1 MIYTCSHHNYQSNL
15 YKTYAISGNRGQDAN
30 YQGECFSKLAP
41 KLSFW
46 QIWHNNIGIVS
57 EEENNKYYIAA
68 YYNQVLKKL
77 NPQEIYQQLDNS
89 ILLCYEKNNEFC
101 HRHIVAAWLELSL
114 NIPIPEVKIINSQIT
129 IVSRPSYIKNILKN
143 IIQKDQ
149 KITSGYQMKQDVI
162 ISDYETIINRNHLLS
177 PSYIPKDLIATDNN
191 ENNFHQF
198 INPTLKPMICQSIY
212 PAYLQMKQD
221 MEKQGLYIIVDS
233 GYRSYDYQQQ
243 IINYKIQELGLE
255 KTLNLV
261 APPGASEHQTG
272 LAFDIALIRN
282 NRCCFDIQE
291 TDLEVLWLIKNSYKY
306 GFILRYPRGKEHI
319 TTYMFEPW
327 HYRYVGPRL
336 AELLTKYNLTME
348 EYYQH
353 KHEYDELYNKTVKS
367 QQIHAKIKKRCL

>member
-15 YKTYAISGNRGQDAN
+15 FKTYAISGNRGKNVN

-57 EEENNKYYIAA
+57 KEENNKYYIKA

-129 IVSRPSYIKNILKN
+129 VVTRPSYIKNILKD
-143 IIQKDQ
+143 IIKNDQ
-149 KITSGYQMKQDVI
+149 QITTNYLLTENLSVPN
-162 ISDYETIINRNHLLS
+162 YETLINRNHLLS
-177 PSYIPKDLIATDNN
+177 PSYIPNDLIATDNN

-198 INPTLKPMICQSIY
+198 INPGLKPTICQSIY

-243 IINYKIQELGLE
+243 IMNYKIQELGLE
-255 KTLNLV
+255 KALNLV

-282 NRCCFDIQE
+282 NQCYFDVQE
-291 TDLEVLWLIKNSYKY
+291 TDLEVLWLIKNAYKY
-306 GFILRYPRGKEHI
+306 GFILRYPKEKEHL
-319 TTYMFEPW
+319 TNYQYEPW

-336 AELLTKYNLTME
+336 AKLLTTLNLTME
-348 EYYQH
+348 EYYQD
-353 KHEYDELYNKTVKS
+353 KIFYDELYTNTVNQ
-367 QQIHAKIKKRCL
+367 QQIIKKIKKK